1 MPRHFDFGND
11 RHIAFG
17 RVAHFILRVETAM
30 RNAVADVWI
39 EVLLDHRLLPASADT
54 RQARV
59 LPDLDAPSLVLGE
72 VPVEGV
78 QLVARHE
85 VDVPLDERH
94 RLEVAADVEME
105 AAPGEAWCVDDRER
119 GEAGLGLGAWG
130 LAFE

>member
-17 RVAHFILRVETAM
+17 RVAHFILRIETAM
-30 RNAVADVWI
+30 RNAVTDVWI
-39 EVLLDHRLLPASADT
+39 EVLLDHRLLPTAADT

-59 LPDLDAPSLVLGE
+59 LPALDATSLVLGE

-85 VDVPLDERH
+85 VDVPLVERH
-94 RLEVAADVEME
+94 RLEVAADGEME
-105 AAPGEAWCVDDRER
+105 AGPGESWCVDD
-119 GEAGLGLGAWG
+119 GKGVQGGLGLEAWG